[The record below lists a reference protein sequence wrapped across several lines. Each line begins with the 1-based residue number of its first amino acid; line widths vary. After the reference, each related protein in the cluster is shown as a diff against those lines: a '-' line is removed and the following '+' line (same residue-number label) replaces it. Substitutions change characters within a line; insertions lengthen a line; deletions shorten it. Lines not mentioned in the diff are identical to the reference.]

1 MTVAVIG
8 TGRVGT
14 TLGQAFAK
22 AGIETVF
29 GARRPDSGPVG
40 GTVTTVEQAVDAA
53 DIVVLTIPGPAVEDF
68 LRTHGER
75 LAGRLIV
82 DAANNV
88 GAPTAH
94 SAGAAAR
101 HAPGAR
107 YARAFN
113 TLGVE
118 NFANPEFDGTP
129 ADLFY
134 SCGRGDQAAVAEL
147 VDAVGL
153 RPMYLGE
160 DQHDVLDGLLFLWFA
175 LAVGQ
180 GHGRHLAFR
189 TLTRESPA

>member
-14 TLGQAFAK
+14 TLGQAFAR
-22 AGIETVF
+22 AGIETLF
-29 GARRPDSGPVG
+29 GARHPDSGLA
-40 GTVTTVEQAVDAA
+40 GTVTVEQALDAA

-94 SAGAAAR
+94 SAEAAAK

-118 NFANPEFDGTP
+118 NFANPVFDGTP
-129 ADLFY
+129 ADLFF

-147 VDAVGL
+147 INAVGL

-160 DQHDVLDGLLFLWFA
+160 NQYDALDGLLRLWFT
-175 LAVGQ
+175 LAVSQ

-189 TLTRESPA
+189 TLTREGPA